1 VKVTVLI
8 VAPER
13 FSRLLVYCLYMTESD
28 DLLRVALV
36 ALALLVVA
44 PVLVMAVMAPMMGV
58 WWTSGA
64 MGSGTM
70 TGGGGLWWVGA
81 MLLPLLVLAVLGYT
95 AYRLVAGRDDGD
107 AALEELRLAYA
118 RGDLSDEEYE
128 TRRER
133 LRD

>member
-1 VKVTVLI
+1 
-8 VAPER
+8 
-13 FSRLLVYCLYMTESD
+13 MTDSD

-36 ALALLVVA
+36 ALALLVVV
-44 PVLVMAVMAPMMGV
+44 PVVLMTVMAPMMGL
-58 WWTSGA
+58 WWTGGEMGPGMMYGA
-64 MGSGTM
+64 GRT
-70 TGGGGLWWVGA
+70 GGLWWVA
-81 MLLPLLVLAVLGYT
+81 TLLLPLLVLAVLGYL
-95 AYRLVAGRDDGD
+95 AYRLLSSDGDTD